1 MTVAVADDRDNYGNF
16 SDSLLSVIYSQNWL
30 KKIVRQYIIIDNFV
44 ITSKLSLQRVNATKS
59 TKHLE
64 LWISIDSDSAEKP
77 LLLWTSVV
85 RTYWNRLNTIFKLD
99 CAASHREYKPAPR
112 RLTSTLN
119 DPGFESRF
127 PDYSGCLEVMTWSI
141 CNSWASCFIYLLLVL
156 WGSLVNLF
164 FSYLWAV

>member
-16 SDSLLSVIYSQNWL
+16 SDSLLSVIYSQNRL

-77 LLLWTSVV
+77 LLL
-85 RTYWNRLNTIFKLD
+85 
-99 CAASHREYKPAPR
+99 
-112 RLTSTLN
+112 
-119 DPGFESRF
+119 
-127 PDYSGCLEVMTWSI
+127 
-141 CNSWASCFIYLLLVL
+141 
-156 WGSLVNLF
+156 
-164 FSYLWAV
+164 

>member
-16 SDSLLSVIYSQNWL
+16 PDSLLSVIYSQNRL

-77 LLLWTSVV
+77 LLL
-85 RTYWNRLNTIFKLD
+85 
-99 CAASHREYKPAPR
+99 
-112 RLTSTLN
+112 
-119 DPGFESRF
+119 
-127 PDYSGCLEVMTWSI
+127 
-141 CNSWASCFIYLLLVL
+141 
-156 WGSLVNLF
+156 
-164 FSYLWAV
+164 